1 MSMSKE
7 ELMHAAT
14 VEAAKGAPPIVVATG
29 AQVQGWSSA
38 DLIAVLTIIYLVLQ
52 ILWLLWRWH
61 KAAKADGNSTEVQG

>member
-1 MSMSKE
+1 MSKE
-7 ELMHAAT
+7 EILHAAG

-52 ILWLLWRWH
+52 ILWLLWRWR
-61 KAAKADGNSTEVQG
+61 KAAKSDGIPTEGQG